1 MDQKHEALA
10 QNLAHN
16 LVELRQRR
24 NLTQS
29 ALAKLVDVPR
39 STIANLESGNGN
51 PSLTN
56 LARLSTALHTPIDQ
70 LLAPQRTVCTLISAA
85 DIPIQERSQ
94 GLVKVYKL
102 LPDNLPNME
111 IDRIEIQPGGQMKG
125 IPHTPGTKEYF
136 HCIQGDITVKISGE
150 NYTAKKG
157 DVLAFPGQ
165 IAHTYINNGKTL
177 GIGFSVVV
185 IAPLS
190 I

>member
-1 MDQKHEALA
+1 MDQKFETYA

-16 LVELRQRR
+16 LIELRQRR

-29 ALAKLVDVPR
+29 ALAKLVDLPR
-39 STIANLESGNGN
+39 STIANLESGTGN

-70 LLAPQRTVCTLISAA
+70 LLAPQRTVCTLIPASE
-85 DIPIQERSQ
+85 IPIQERSQ
-94 GLVKVYKL
+94 GQVKVYKL

-111 IDRIEIQPGGQMKG
+111 IDRMEIQPGHHMKG

-136 HCIQGDITVKISGE
+136 HCIQGEITLRISGE
-150 NYTAKKG
+150 DYVARKG

-165 IAHTYINNGKTL
+165 IAHTYLNNGKSL
-177 GIGFSVVV
+177 AIGFSVVV